1 MRIKLTNIMTF
12 YFIEFYTFNV
22 ICFIILYNR
31 FRGCIQM
38 KSSTIS
44 NLLSKHLITLEKC
57 DDKEKELAENI
68 FKLPSDDNIYKV
80 KETESEI
87 KMDIL
92 VRISS
97 DIHTIKNI
105 VVICFVCAIVT
116 FIISMFMYLAI

>member
-1 MRIKLTNIMTF
+1 
-12 YFIEFYTFNV
+12 
-22 ICFIILYNR
+22 
-31 FRGCIQM
+31 M